1 MSKRV
6 ISFCLYGN
14 TPKYTHGLIEAI
26 VSYKMLFINWEIWVY
41 VSANSVSK
49 NIIDIIKNF
58 GCNVIMSKEVGTQWE
73 PTGIGPCENNE
84 PMFWRFLPLYEK
96 DIDFFISRD
105 ADSRC
110 SIREKKMV
118 DEFISSNKSVHSILD
133 QGCHHGL
140 MGGMCGFNMKQLK
153 QYSIPNL
160 NDFISRQVNTNNRTR
175 RGQDQTWLRESFKE
189 PIVNKD
195 IFIHINHDIIK
206 RHMEK
211 GVLLEKM
218 VFLHNVLLVDCCH
231 IITEHCANFIGR
243 QINVDSTP
251 EDIKC
256 RTNVCLPITYTCS

>member
-1 MSKRV
+1 MRKCV

-14 TPKYTHGLIEAI
+14 TPKYTHGIIEAI

-41 VSANSVSK
+41 VSTNNVPK

-58 GCNVIMSKEVGTQWE
+58 GCNVIMNKEIGTQLE
-73 PTGIGPCENNE
+73 PNGIGPNENSE

-140 MGGMCGFNMKQLK
+140 MGGMCGFNIKQLK
-153 QYSIPNL
+153 QYSISNL
-160 NDFISRQVNTNNRTR
+160 NDFISRELSSNNRTM
-175 RGQDQTWLRESFKE
+175 RGQDQTWLRYAFKE

-195 IFIHINHDIIK
+195 IFIHINRDIIK
-206 RHMEK
+206 RNIEK
-211 GVLLEKM
+211 GCLLENI

-231 IITEHCANFIGR
+231 IITEHCTNFIGR

-251 EDIKC
+251 EDIKH
-256 RTNVCLPITYTCS
+256 RANVYLPITYTCS